1 MPPHETHAPSV
12 AQYEPEGA
20 KWRHAVHADAASKQQ
35 AQAAVIAI
43 DAVVTD
49 HVRHQC
55 HRSPFVGL
63 VGLQHKS
70 RPNSRNAQR
79 GALATAGVVC
89 PLGRRR
95 PSARGSMHT
104 IFDPCFTAEE
114 SVPGPLSPICISLHF
129 IFRPL
134 SFRTFPTFATSRT
147 RAPTHYLLSYLSLHF
162 FLSHPAIVIQVEI
175 QTKFRNVHVTLKLL
189 CGGCVTPPSET
200 SVSPPPVCVFKAP
213 RSRSRSR
220 SASHLYM

>member
-104 IFDPCFTAEE
+104 IFDPCFTEE
-114 SVPGPLSPICISLHF
+114 SVPGPLY
-129 IFRPL
+129 
-134 SFRTFPTFATSRT
+134 FPTTFFALFPLLPLLALALLCVFLKLRG
-147 RAPTHYLLSYLSLHF
+147 PYPLPPLLSLS
-162 FLSHPAIVIQVEI
+162 
-175 QTKFRNVHVTLKLL
+175 TLFSI
-189 CGGCVTPPSET
+189 PPSHRYTGRNRKRAGT
-200 SVSPPPVCVFKAP
+200 SIPSLLSSCSITTA
-213 RSRSRSR
+213 R
-220 SASHLYM
+220 SASSCSGLAGRLQS